1 MSHAMA
7 TKRRRDAVTGVPGR
21 LDRATYRP
29 GDYGRVVRPDGSDQW
44 WIRSASGTWIAL
56 SHGRVVENDDRTITL
71 LYLGAEQE
79 D

>member
-7 TKRRRDAVTGVPGR
+7 IKRRRDATTGASGR

-29 GDYGRVVRPDGSDQW
+29 GEYGRVIRPDGSDQW
-44 WIRSASGTWIAL
+44 WIRSAGGSWIAL

-71 LYLGAEQE
+71 LYLGAEDAE
-79 D
+79 